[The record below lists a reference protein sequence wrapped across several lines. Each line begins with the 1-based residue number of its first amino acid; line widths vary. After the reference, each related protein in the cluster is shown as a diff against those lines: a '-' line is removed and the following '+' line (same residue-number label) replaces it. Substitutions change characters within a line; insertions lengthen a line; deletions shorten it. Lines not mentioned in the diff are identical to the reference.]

1 MYLPGPTVGAGMAG
15 EVTND
20 DTAGDIKLNPEVIS
34 AAKTSLQIRWDGS
47 SAPFVTGYRV
57 RYHQITSSYVQDSG
71 LLEASRQIYDI
82 NNLVADTYYKVCVRV
97 FRNMSGSPAATECL
111 EAATS
116 SYGVPV
122 SVGSSLGALLT
133 LCIIVVIVLLA
144 RCPSLVKRPRGCR
157 TAAAESSKYDSM
169 SFHGLGLDDRP
180 RDGGDDMNSI
190 HPCCQQSTRRR
201 EDGEDEDFSQI
212 SDSTMESLTGS
223 TPKHHNHIHH
233 HHHRQ
238 QQQHSNHHNH
248 QHHYQ
253 QRSQPQKSPMSL
265 AERLYNSG
273 GTPRGRGGGR
283 APMLGKCGRAVSLTD
298 GRHQPSQPYR
308 VRQARLS
315 KMHAQFQSI
324 QSEPGTSAAPDVPR
338 VRSSDFPASSS
349 SHSSDL
355 FSPRREL
362 TCGADCP
369 YRVQSSKAS
378 LSNCRGCSPRA
389 YSAKSTPRPT
399 NKLETMTSCSEP
411 SVVVTES
418 RDTRAPELHKLSKT
432 FHLSMEADTMV

>member
-1 MYLPGPTVGAGMAG
+1 ML
-15 EVTND
+15 
-20 DTAGDIKLNPEVIS
+20 
-34 AAKTSLQIRWDGS
+34 
-47 SAPFVTGYRV
+47 F
-57 RYHQITSSYVQDSG
+57 HQICVWMYRN
-71 LLEASRQIYDI
+71 AS
-82 NNLVADTYYKVCVRV
+82 A
-97 FRNMSGSPAATECL
+97 SPSTKECL

-144 RCPSLVKRPRGCR
+144 RCPSLVKRPRSCR

-169 SFHGLGLDDRP
+169 SFHGLGLDDRA
-180 RDGGDDMNSI
+180 REGGDDTSGTP
-190 HPCCQQSTRRR
+190 PCCQQATRLR
-201 EDGEDEDFSQI
+201 EEGEDEDFSQV
-212 SDSTMESLTGS
+212 SDGTMESLTGS
-223 TPKHHNHIHH
+223 TPKHHSHHHHYHH
-233 HHHRQ
+233 HHHH
-238 QQQHSNHHNH
+238 QQQHSNPHNH
-248 QHHYQ
+248 Q
-253 QRSQPQKSPMSL
+253 QRTQPQKSPMSL
-265 AERLYNSG
+265 AERLYNSS
-273 GTPRGRGGGR
+273 GTPRGGRGGGR
-283 APMLGKCGRAVSLTD
+283 APALGKCGRAVSLTD

-378 LSNCRGCSPRA
+378 LSHCRGCSPRA
-389 YSAKSTPRPT
+389 YSAKSTPRPS
-399 NKLETMTSCSEP
+399 NRLESMTSCSEP
-411 SVVVTES
+411 SVVSAET
-418 RDTRAPELHKLSKT
+418 RGTRAPELHKISKT

>member
-1 MYLPGPTVGAGMAG
+1 MA
-15 EVTND
+15 
-20 DTAGDIKLNPEVIS
+20 I
-34 AAKTSLQIRWDGS
+34 
-47 SAPFVTGYRV
+47 YRN
-57 RYHQITSSYVQDSG
+57 
-71 LLEASRQIYDI
+71 ASE
-82 NNLVADTYYKVCVRV
+82 
-97 FRNMSGSPAATECL
+97 SPAATECI

-116 SYGVPV
+116 GYGVPV

-144 RCPSLVKRPRGCR
+144 RCPSLVKRPRSCR

-169 SFHGLGLDDRP
+169 SFHGIGLDDRV
-180 RDGGDDMNSI
+180 REGGDDMNSI
-190 HPCCQQSTRRR
+190 PPGCPQSTRLR
-201 EDGEDEDFSQI
+201 EEGEDEDFSQI

-223 TPKHHNHIHH
+223 TPKHHGQP
-233 HHHRQ
+233 HHHRYQQQ
-238 QQQHSNHHNH
+238 QQQHSNQHSH

-253 QRSQPQKSPMSL
+253 QRTQPQKSPMSL
-265 AERLYNSG
+265 AERLYNNG

-283 APMLGKCGRAVSLTD
+283 APALGKCGRAVSLTD

-324 QSEPGTSAAPDVPR
+324 QSEPGSSAIPEVPR

-389 YSAKSTPRPT
+389 YSAKSTPRPS

-411 SVVVTES
+411 SVVVAES
-418 RDTRAPELHKLSKT
+418 RTNRAPELHKLSKT